1 MIIMAKEK
9 TLFYALLGIGAVLVV
24 LSTTGYLN
32 NASNLSV
39 AILFA
44 VFAIGLASVYEF
56 QQPMV
61 VVRPQRTTFEE
72 KVVE

>member
-1 MIIMAKEK
+1 MAREK
-9 TLFYALLGIGAVLVV
+9 TIFYALLGIGAVLVV

-56 QQPMV
+56 QQPEV
-61 VVRPQRTTFEE
+61 IVKPQRTTFEE
-72 KVVE
+72 KVIG